1 MKTPVSRKT
10 SGFTLVELLVVIVV
24 VAVLATATLAAVTSM
39 RSKATTASDLQR
51 MRGIGVALFGWAG
64 DHQGKLPRSSHSATG
79 HGELGWQREILP
91 YFGYEDT
98 SRKTLALAKPR
109 EFGIDPDEQPVRS
122 PALNVYFE
130 LDPDYDDYEGAP
142 ENWRN
147 FTLIPRPDATV
158 LLIMA
163 RGTADHVMAQY
174 FTGRVD
180 DLPAPREGDS
190 SGCVLWADGRAT
202 MEKAGSVF
210 DPAAGIDRFHPLK
223 AAVLPRP
230 R

>member
-1 MKTPVSRKT
+1 MKPSIPGKT
-10 SGFTLVELLVVIVV
+10 SGFTLMELLVVIVV
-24 VAVLATATLAAVTSM
+24 VATLATATMAAVTSM
-39 RSKATTASDLQR
+39 RGKATAASDLQR

-109 EFGIDPDEQPVRS
+109 EFGINPDEQPVRS
-122 PALNVYFE
+122 PALNVYYE
-130 LDPDYDDYEGAP
+130 LNPDYDDYEGAP
-142 ENWRN
+142 QHWRN
-147 FTLIPRPDATV
+147 FALIPRPEATV
-158 LLIMA
+158 LVIMA
-163 RGTADHVMAQY
+163 HGTADHVMAQY
-174 FTGRVD
+174 FTGKAD
-180 DLPAPREGDS
+180 DLPAPRKGGK

-202 MEKAGSVF
+202 MEAAGSVF
-210 DPAAGIDRFHPLK
+210 DPAAGTDRFHPLK
-223 AAVLPRP
+223 ASASTRP

>member
-1 MKTPVSRKT
+1 MKTPVSGKT

-39 RSKATTASDLQR
+39 RSKATAASDLQR
-51 MRGIGVALFGWAG
+51 MRGIGVALFGWAV

-109 EFGIDPDEQPVRS
+109 EFGINPNELPVRS

-130 LDPDYDDYEGAP
+130 LHPDYDDYEGSP
-142 ENWRN
+142 QSWRN
-147 FTLIPRPDATV
+147 FTMIPRPDATV

-174 FTGRVD
+174 FTGRVN
-180 DLPAPREGDS
+180 DLPAPREGDK
-190 SGCVLWADGRAT
+190 SGCVFWVDGCAT
-202 MEKAGSVF
+202 MEPLGSVF
-210 DPAAGIDRFHPLK
+210 DPATNTDRFHPLK
-223 AAVLPRP
+223 APASATPR
-230 R
+230 

>member
-1 MKTPVSRKT
+1 MKTPVSGKT
-10 SGFTLVELLVVIVV
+10 SGFTLVELLVTIVV
-24 VAVLATATLAAVTSM
+24 VAALATATMAAVTSM
-39 RSKATTASDLQR
+39 RSKANAAGDLQR

-130 LDPDYDDYEGAP
+130 LNPDYDDYEGAP
-142 ENWRN
+142 QSWRN
-147 FTLIPRPDATV
+147 FALIPSPETTV
-158 LLIMA
+158 MVITA
-163 RGTADHVMAQY
+163 HGTADHVMAQY
-174 FTGRVD
+174 FTGRVK
-180 DLPAPREGDS
+180 DLPAPRTGEQ

-202 MEKAGSVF
+202 MEAAGSVF
-210 DPAAGIDRFHPLK
+210 DPASGTDRFHPLK
-223 AAVLPRP
+223 ATASTRS